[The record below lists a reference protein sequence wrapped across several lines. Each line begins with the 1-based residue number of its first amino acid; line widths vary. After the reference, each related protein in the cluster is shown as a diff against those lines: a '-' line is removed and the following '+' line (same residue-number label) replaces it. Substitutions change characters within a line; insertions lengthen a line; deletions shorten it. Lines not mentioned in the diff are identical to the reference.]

1 MSDSDD
7 LITDLAR
14 RAQDKYYGKYRGF
27 VANNKDPDQ
36 LGRLQLRI
44 PSVLGTE
51 GSGGARPDEG
61 GRAPVV
67 TDWALPCLP
76 FGGTAGLGWFVIPE
90 QDAQVWVE
98 FEEGELRRPI
108 WVGTFWQKSG
118 DAPADAQKTP
128 PTTRLLQTPAG
139 HIFQLD
145 DEDSKE
151 HIRLHHAG
159 GAELVID
166 ENGAITITDQA
177 GNMIT
182 LDADQEQISIADT
195 NDNAITMTA
204 TGVKIEDGNNNS
216 IEFAPSGVTI
226 SSAGQIVLDANT
238 VQLGGAGGEPVIK
251 GTSFLTLFAT
261 HVHTAAG
268 PGSPTTPPIPQ
279 GESTTLSTTV
289 LSK

>member
-7 LITDLAR
+7 LISDLAR
-14 RAQDKYYGKYRGF
+14 RVRDKYYGKYRGL
-27 VANNKDPDQ
+27 VASNKDPAQ

-51 GSGGARPDEG
+51 L
-61 GRAPVV
+61 

-108 WVGTFWQKSG
+108 WVGTFWQRNG

-128 PTTRLLQTPAG
+128 PTTRLLQTAAG
-139 HIFQLD
+139 HILQFD

-159 GAELVID
+159 GAELLID
-166 ENGAITITDQA
+166 ENGTIMITDQA
-177 GNMIT
+177 GNTIT

-195 NDNAITMTA
+195 NDNAITMSA
-204 TGVKIEDGNNNS
+204 TGIKIEDGNNNS

-226 SSAGQIVLDANT
+226 SSAGPLVLDANI

-251 GTSFLTLFAT
+251 GASFLTLFAT

-268 PGSPTTPPIPQ
+268 PGSPTTPPLPQ

-289 LSK
+289 LTK

>member
-1 MSDSDD
+1 MLDNDD

-27 VANNKDPDQ
+27 VASNNDPDQ
-36 LGRLQLRI
+36 LGRLRLRI

-51 GSGGARPDEG
+51 
-61 GRAPVV
+61 V

-76 FGGTAGLGWFVIPE
+76 FGGTTGLGWFMIPE

-108 WVGTFWQKSG
+108 WVGTFWQKRG
-118 DAPADAQKTP
+118 DTPTAAKKTP

-139 HIFQLD
+139 HILQLD
-145 DEDSKE
+145 DEHSKE
-151 HIRLHHAG
+151 QIRLHHAG
-159 GAELVID
+159 GAELLID
-166 ENGAITITDQA
+166 ENGTITITDQA
-177 GNMIT
+177 GNAIT
-182 LDADQEQISIADT
+182 LDADQKQISIADT
-195 NDNAITMTA
+195 NHNAITMSA
-204 TGVKIEDGNNNS
+204 TGIKIEDGNHNS
-216 IEFAPSGVTI
+216 IGLAPSGVKI
-226 SSAGQIVLDANT
+226 SSAGQIVLDAKT

-261 HVHTAAG
+261 HVHTASG
-268 PGSPTTPPIPQ
+268 PGSPTSPPTPQ

-289 LSK
+289 LTK

>member
-14 RAQDKYYGKYRGF
+14 RVRDKYYGKYRGF
-27 VANNKDPDQ
+27 VASNKDPDQ
-36 LGRLQLRI
+36 LGRLQLLI

-51 GSGGARPDEG
+51 
-61 GRAPVV
+61 V
-67 TDWALPCLP
+67 TNWALPCLP
-76 FGGTAGLGWFVIPE
+76 FGGSAGVGWFAIPE

-139 HIFQLD
+139 HILQFD

-151 HIRLHHAG
+151 QIRLHHAG
-159 GAELVID
+159 GAELLID
-166 ENGAITITDQA
+166 ENGT
-177 GNMIT
+177 
-182 LDADQEQISIADT
+182 
-195 NDNAITMTA
+195 ITMTA

-216 IEFAPSGVTI
+216 IAFAPSGVTI
-226 SSAGQIVLDANT
+226 SSAGQIVLDANM

-251 GTSFLTLFAT
+251 GASFLTLFAT

-268 PGSPTTPPIPQ
+268 PGSPTTPPMPQ
-279 GESTTLSTTV
+279 GESTTLSTAV
-289 LSK
+289 LTK

>member
-14 RAQDKYYGKYRGF
+14 RAQDKHYGKYRGF
-27 VANNKDPDQ
+27 VASNEDPDQ

-51 GSGGARPDEG
+51 
-61 GRAPVV
+61 V

-139 HIFQLD
+139 HILQLD

-159 GAELVID
+159 GAELLID
-166 ENGAITITDQA
+166 ENGTITITDQA
-177 GNMIT
+177 GNTIT

-195 NDNAITMTA
+195 NDNALTMTA
-204 TGVKIEDGNNNS
+204 TGVKIEDGNDNS

-226 SSAGQIVLDANT
+226 SSAGQIVLDATT

-251 GTSFLTLFAT
+251 GTSFLALFAT

-268 PGSPTTPPIPQ
+268 SPTTPPTAQ
-279 GESTTLSTTV
+279 GESTTMSTTV
-289 LSK
+289 LTK

>member
-7 LITDLAR
+7 LVTDLAR
-14 RAQDKYYGKYRGF
+14 RVRDKYYGKYRGF
-27 VANNKDPDQ
+27 VASNEDPDQ

-51 GSGGARPDEG
+51 
-61 GRAPVV
+61 V

-90 QDAQVWVE
+90 QNAQVWVE

-118 DAPADAQKTP
+118 DTPADAQKTP
-128 PTTRLLQTPAG
+128 PTTSLLQTSAG
-139 HIFQLD
+139 HILQLD
-145 DEDSKE
+145 DEDNKE
-151 HIRLHHAG
+151 KIRLHHAG
-159 GAELVID
+159 GAELLID
-166 ENGAITITDQA
+166 ENGTITITDQA
-177 GNMIT
+177 GNAIT

-195 NDNAITMTA
+195 NHNAITTSS

-216 IEFAPSGVTI
+216 IELAPSGVTI
-226 SSAGQIVLDANT
+226 SSAGQIVLNANV
-238 VQLGGAGGEPVIK
+238 VQVGGAGGEPVIK

-279 GESTTLSTTV
+279 GEFTSLSTTV
-289 LSK
+289 LTK

>member
-14 RAQDKYYGKYRGF
+14 RVRDKYYGKYRGF
-27 VANNKDPDQ
+27 VASNKDPDQ
-36 LGRLQLRI
+36 LGRLQLLI

-51 GSGGARPDEG
+51 
-61 GRAPVV
+61 V
-67 TDWALPCLP
+67 TNWALPCLP
-76 FGGTAGLGWFVIPE
+76 FGGSAGVGWFAIPE

-139 HIFQLD
+139 HILQFD

-151 HIRLHHAG
+151 QIRLHHAG
-159 GAELVID
+159 GAELLID
-166 ENGAITITDQA
+166 ENGTITITDQA
-177 GNMIT
+177 GNTIT
-182 LDADQEQISIADT
+182 LDADQQQIAIADT
-195 NDNAITMTA
+195 N
-204 TGVKIEDGNNNS
+204 
-216 IEFAPSGVTI
+216 
-226 SSAGQIVLDANT
+226 GQIVLDANI

-251 GTSFLTLFAT
+251 GASFLTLFAT

-268 PGSPTTPPIPQ
+268 PGSPTTPPMPQ
-279 GESTTLSTTV
+279 GESTTLSTAV
-289 LSK
+289 LTK

>member
-7 LITDLAR
+7 LITDLTR
-14 RAQDKYYGKYRGF
+14 RVRDKYYGKYRGF
-27 VANNKDPDQ
+27 VASNKDPDQ

-51 GSGGARPDEG
+51 
-61 GRAPVV
+61 V

-108 WVGTFWQKSG
+108 WVGTFWQRSG

-139 HIFQLD
+139 HILQFD

-151 HIRLHHAG
+151 RIRLHHAG
-159 GAELVID
+159 GAELLID
-166 ENGAITITDQA
+166 ENGTI
-177 GNMIT
+177 MILT
-182 LDADQEQISIADT
+182 RPATRSRS
-195 NDNAITMTA
+195 TA
-204 TGVKIEDGNNNS
+204 TRNRSRSPI
-216 IEFAPSGVTI
+216 
-226 SSAGQIVLDANT
+226 
-238 VQLGGAGGEPVIK
+238 
-251 GTSFLTLFAT
+251 
-261 HVHTAAG
+261 
-268 PGSPTTPPIPQ
+268 PTTTR
-279 GESTTLSTTV
+279 SR
-289 LSK
+289 